1 MKKGLSLLM
10 VLSLF
15 GFSLAQD
22 QLVIGAALAL
32 TGDFATGDVP
42 VLDGVNY
49 IVDKINK
56 EGGVMGQ
63 PIKLIVKDMQSDP
76 AVGGQVA
83 QELLDEGAAVII
95 GPPITGISVGVIGV
109 AASQGVSVVS
119 GAATSPEYTFV
130 GGAPAYLSAFG
141 DNVQAAAA
149 AEYALEQGH
158 KTAYIMESPDITY
171 TSNIPK
177 WFVETFTQGGGE
189 ILGTVTHSL
198 GQSDFSAQVTTIA
211 SANPAPDMVFAGM
224 IPPDSNAFVK
234 QLRDAGY
241 QGAIYGP
248 DAFDTIE
255 LINLAG
261 ELADGTV
268 ITTHGFPVEGSSYAE
283 QLVAMEALAGRPIE
297 GPALAAVGADAVR
310 VIVAAA
316 EAAQSFKAQDIT
328 AALPNLENVAGITG
342 AITYKGV
349 GGVPNKPVTII
360 AVEGGKFVFKKEFVP
375 SSIPAFQ

>member
-1 MKKGLSLLM
+1 MKK
-10 VLSLF
+10 VLAVLVMFSVI
-15 GFSLAQD
+15 GFSFAQD

-56 EGGVMGQ
+56 EGGVMGK

-83 QELLDEGAAVII
+83 QELLDEGVSVII

-149 AEYALEQGH
+149 AEYALEQGL
-158 KTAYIMESPDITY
+158 KTAYIMSSPEITY
-171 TSNIPK
+171 TDNIPK

-198 GQSDFSAQVTTIA
+198 GQTDFSSQVTTIA
-211 SANPAPDMVFAGM
+211 STNPAPDMVFAGM

-241 QGAIYGP
+241 KGAIYGP

-261 ELADGTV
+261 EMADGTV
-268 ITTHGFPVEGSSYAE
+268 ITTHGFPTEGSNYAE
-283 QLVAMEALAGRPIE
+283 QLAGMEVLAGRPIE

-328 AALPNLENVAGITG
+328 AALPNLENVPAITG
-342 AITYKGV
+342 NITYKDV
-349 GGVPNKPVTII
+349 GGVPNKAVTII

-375 SSIPAFQ
+375 SYIPAFQ

>member
-1 MKKGLSLLM
+1 MKKLLVLLGLLAS
-10 VLSLF
+10 
-15 GFSLAQD
+15 FSLAQD

-56 EGGVMGQ
+56 EGGVMGK

-83 QELLDEGAAVII
+83 QELLDEGVSVII

-149 AEYALEQGH
+149 AEYAIEQGH
-158 KTAYIMESPDITY
+158 KTAYLMSSLEITY
-171 TSNIPK
+171 TDNIPK
-177 WFVETFTQGGGE
+177 WFAETFTQAGGE
-189 ILGTVTHSL
+189 ILGSVIHSI
-198 GQSDFSAQVTTIA
+198 GQTDFSAQVTTIV

-241 QGAIYGP
+241 KGAIYGP

-261 ELADGTV
+261 SLADGTV
-268 ITTHGFPVEGSSYAE
+268 ITTHGFPVEGSAYAE
-283 QLVAMEALAGRPIE
+283 QLAGMEALAGRPIE

-310 VIVAAA
+310 VIVAAVK
-316 EAAQSFKAQDIT
+316 AAQSFKAADIT
-328 AALPNLENVAGITG
+328 AALAGLENVQGITG
-342 AITYKGV
+342 TITYKGV
-349 GGVPNKPVTII
+349 GGVPNKTVTII

-375 SSIPAFQ
+375 SYIPAFR

>member
-1 MKKGLSLLM
+1 MKKIFALLTVFSLL
-10 VLSLF
+10 SF
-15 GFSLAQD
+15 TFAQD

-42 VLDGVNY
+42 VLDGVKY

-63 PIKLIVKDMQSDP
+63 PIKLIIKDMQSDP

-83 QELLDEGAAVII
+83 QELLDEGVSVII

-109 AASQGVSVVS
+109 AGAQGVSVVS

-130 GGAPAYLSAFG
+130 GGAPSFLSAFG

-149 AEYALEQGH
+149 AEFALEQGV
-158 KTAYIMESPDITY
+158 KTAYIMSSPDITY
-171 TSNIPK
+171 TDNIPK

-211 SANPAPDMVFAGM
+211 STDPAPDMVFAGM
-224 IPPDSNAFVK
+224 VPPDSNAFVK

-241 QGAIYGP
+241 KGAIYGP

-268 ITTHGFPVEGSSYAE
+268 ITTHGFPTEGSAYAT
-283 QLVAMEALAGRPIE
+283 QLAEMEAFAGRPIE
-297 GPALAAVGADAVR
+297 GPALAAIGADAVR
-310 VIVAAA
+310 IIVAAV

-328 AALPNLENVAGITG
+328 EALPGLENVAGVTG
-342 AITYKGV
+342 AITYKDV

-375 SSIPAFQ
+375 IYIPAFQ